1 MKKRY
6 LLPLLLI
13 AALAAAFFL
22 LRTPDTDP
30 AAMLAKY
37 GGDAARFAEGPDGL
51 RIHYRDQGASDGV
64 PIVFIHGSSASL
76 HTWEPLAGRLGG
88 DYRIISYD
96 QPGHGLTGPAPDD
109 DYSARGMMRALDAVA
124 AAANLDRFILA
135 GNSMGGW
142 VAWRYALENPERVEA
157 LILIDAAGAPLLEG
171 EEPPPLN
178 LGFRLMK
185 IEWLRPLLE
194 QITPRS
200 IVEKSVRDTVAVDS
214 IVTDEMIDRY
224 WELLRY
230 PGNRR
235 ATALRNDVDREAAM
249 FDRISEIAAPV
260 FIVWGAEDQLIYPTA
275 AQTFHERLLNS
286 EIFILNGVGH
296 LPMEEAP
303 DLTADHIRAF
313 LADHALAGA
322 SPSP

>member
-6 LLPLLLI
+6 FFPLLLLGV
-13 AALAAAFFL
+13 LAAGFFF

-30 AAMLAKY
+30 AEMIVKY
-37 GGDAARFAEGPDGL
+37 GGEKARFAQTPDGL
-51 RIHYRDQGASDGV
+51 RVHYRDAGNPDGDV
-64 PIVFIHGSSASL
+64 IIFIHGTSSSL
-76 HTWEPLAGRLGG
+76 HTWQPLAERLGG
-88 DYRIISYD
+88 KYRIISYD

-109 DYSARGMMRALDAVA
+109 DYSAHGMMKALDAVA
-124 AAANLDRFILA
+124 AAAGVDTFTIA

-142 VAWRYALENPERVEA
+142 VAWRYALENPDRIEA
-157 LILIDAAGAPLLEG
+157 LILLDAAGAPLLEG

-185 IEWLRPLLE
+185 VKWLRPLLE

-200 IVEKSVRDTVAVDS
+200 LVERSVYDTVSVDA

-235 ATALRNDVDREAAM
+235 AAALRTDVDREPAM
-249 FDRISEIAAPV
+249 FDRIPEITAPV
-260 FIVWGAEDQLIYPTA
+260 FIIWGAEDQLIYASA
-275 AQTFHERLLNS
+275 AQTFHDRLPNS
-286 EIFILNGVGH
+286 DIFILNGVGH

-303 DLTADHIRAF
+303 DLAAGEIREF
-313 LADHALAGA
+313 LVEHGYDSLDA
-322 SPSP
+322 P